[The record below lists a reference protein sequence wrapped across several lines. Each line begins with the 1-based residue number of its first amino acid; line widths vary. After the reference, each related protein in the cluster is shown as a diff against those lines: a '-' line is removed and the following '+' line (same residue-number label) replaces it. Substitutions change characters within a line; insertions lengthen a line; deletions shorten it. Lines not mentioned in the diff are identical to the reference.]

1 MSPRDVVEDLIDVHT
16 ADLYIQNRKN
26 YTEQSDDEDD
36 WKNQMPYRRGSIINL
51 FDKPNQKENMLY
63 ARRLVRKIGQ
73 MRENREKEKVDATK
87 IQLYKRQSVKPKE
100 ILNKHLDSINTNM
113 LSRYKS
119 VGVKGKKLRR
129 TSKVVFGRSPAKRDD
144 YDDSWPFEMHPQRQ
158 ERRAS
163 IQVDQILKSQ
173 KLINKK

>member
-1 MSPRDVVEDLIDVHT
+1 
-16 ADLYIQNRKN
+16 
-26 YTEQSDDEDD
+26 
-36 WKNQMPYRRGSIINL
+36 
-51 FDKPNQKENMLY
+51 MLY

-73 MRENREKEKVDATK
+73 MREDREKEKIDATK

-129 TSKVVFGRSPAKRDD
+129 PSKVVFGRGPAKRDD
-144 YDDSWPFEMHPQRQ
+144 YDDSWPFEMHPQR
-158 ERRAS
+158 
-163 IQVDQILKSQ
+163 
-173 KLINKK
+173 